1 MATPTTGDLRRFS
14 REKQLEFGRGLRDGM
29 PRRRLAELS
38 GEQRRDPI
46 AELAAQNKSR
56 IPSLVPVRRERMS
69 ESPFA
74 FYRGAAA
81 VMAAD
86 LAGTATTGVLIQIC
100 GDAHLSNFGLFASR
114 ERALLFDVND
124 FDETAVGPWEWD
136 VKRLVTSMAILGHDF
151 GMSDDDVRQTATK
164 TAAAY
169 RTRINELAQM
179 SALERFYLKTTAL
192 EVLDLVSRLS
202 KSASKLAT
210 ETVSKA
216 SRNTSHRALRK
227 LTTTTV
233 DGHYRIVEQQDIA
246 VRVPEMGL
254 SEAAAMVD
262 EYFGSVPEDV
272 VALLA
277 CHQFQDAVVRVVGVG
292 SVGTRCY
299 LALLTDADGSP
310 LFLQMKEAS
319 ASVVEAYFP
328 QELRWEHGRRVV
340 AGQRIMQA
348 SGGPLPRV
356 RDVHPARQLLRPAV
370 PGHEGLGGHHQ
381 PHQSRRPGSLR
392 VTLCHRACP
401 RPRPVGRAGCD
412 RGLPGRWNGSQCRRR
427 RVRRFRRGLFAA
439 QSRGPAAATRGHR
452 RGMAADI
459 LMS

>member
-1 MATPTTGDLRRFS
+1 MDALTPVDLRRLP
-14 REKQLEFGRGLRDGM
+14 RDKQLALGRGLRDQM
-29 PRRRLAELS
+29 PRRRLAELPD
-38 GEQRRDPI
+38 QPHRDPI
-46 AELAAQNKSR
+46 AVLAAQNASR

-81 VMAAD
+81 VMASD
-86 LAGTATTGVLIQIC
+86 LAGTATTGVPIQIC

-124 FDETAVGPWEWD
+124 FDETAIGPWEWD
-136 VKRLVTSMAILGHDF
+136 VKRLVTSVAILGQEF
-151 GMSDDDVRQTATK
+151 GMSDDAVRASATK

-169 RTRINELAQM
+169 RTRMRELAQL

-216 SRNTSHRALRK
+216 SRNTSHRALKK
-227 LTTTTV
+227 LTATTV

-246 VRVPEMGL
+246 VRVPEVGF
-254 SEAAAMVD
+254 SEAAAMVE

-277 CHQFQDAVVRVVGVG
+277 CHQFEDAVVRVVGVG

-319 ASVVEAYFP
+319 ASVIEPYFP
-328 QELRWEHGRRVV
+328 QELRLDHGRRVV

-348 SGGPLPRV
+348 SGDPFLGYVSSTRRGSFYV
-356 RDVHPARQLLRPAV
+356 RQFRDMKGSVEIASLTDPNDLALY
-370 PGHEGLGGHHQ
+370 
-381 PHQSRRPGSLR
+381 GSLCAMA
-392 VTLCHRACP
+392 LARAH
-401 RPRPVGRAGCD
+401 
-412 RGLPGRWNGSQCRRR
+412 L
-427 RVRRFRRGLFAA
+427 
-439 QSRGPAAATRGHR
+439 
-452 RGMAADI
+452 
-459 LMS
+459 

>member
-1 MATPTTGDLRRFS
+1 MDALTAEDLRRLP
-14 REKQLEFGRGLRDGM
+14 RDKQLALGRGLRDGM
-29 PRRRLAELS
+29 PRRRLGELTAQP
-38 GEQRRDPI
+38 GRDPI
-46 AELAAQNKSR
+46 AILAAQNKAR
-56 IPSLVPVRRERMS
+56 IPSLVPVRRARMS

-81 VMAAD
+81 VMASD
-86 LAGTATTGVLIQIC
+86 LAVTASTGVLIQTC
-100 GDAHLSNFGLFASR
+100 GDAHLSNFGLFGSR
-114 ERALLFDVND
+114 DRALLFDVND

-136 VKRLVTSMAILGHDF
+136 VKRLVTSVAILGDEF
-151 GMSDDDVRQTATK
+151 GMSGDAVRQTAIK
-164 TAAAY
+164 TVAAY
-169 RTRINELAQM
+169 RTRMNELAQM
-179 SALERFYLKTTAL
+179 CALDRFYLKTTAL
-192 EVLDLVSRLS
+192 EVLDLVARLS

-227 LTTTTV
+227 LTATTV

-246 VRVPEMGL
+246 VRVPEVGL

-277 CHQFQDAVVRVVGVG
+277 CHQFEDAVVRVVGVG

-319 ASVVEAYFP
+319 ASVIEAYFP
-328 QELRWEHGRRVV
+328 QELRLDHGRRVV

-348 SGGPLPRV
+348 SGDPFLGYVSSAQRGSFYV
-356 RDVHPARQLLRPAV
+356 RQFRDMKGAVEIASLTDPDDLALYGSLCAMTLARSHAQSGV
-370 PGHEGLGGHHQ
+370 PGVIAGYLGA
-381 PHQSRRPGSLR
+381 GSD
-392 VTLCHRACP
+392 P
-401 RPRPVGRAGCD
+401 
-412 RGLPGRWNGSQCRRR
+412 N
-427 RVRRFRRGLFAA
+427 
-439 QSRGPAAATRGHR
+439 
-452 RGMAADI
+452 AADAAFADFAEAYTQ
-459 LMS
+459 LNRADHQRLLAASEEQWLPNS

>member
-1 MATPTTGDLRRFS
+1 MDALTPVDLRRLP
-14 REKQLEFGRGLRDGM
+14 RDKQLALGRGLRDQM
-29 PRRRLAELS
+29 PRRRLAELPD
-38 GEQRRDPI
+38 QPHRDPI
-46 AELAAQNKSR
+46 AVLAAQNTSR

-81 VMAAD
+81 VMASD
-86 LAGTATTGVLIQIC
+86 LAGTATTGVPIQIC

-124 FDETAVGPWEWD
+124 FDETAIGPWEWD
-136 VKRLVTSMAILGHDF
+136 VKRLVTSVAILGQEF
-151 GMSDDDVRQTATK
+151 GMSDDAVRASATK

-169 RTRINELAQM
+169 RTRMRELAQL

-216 SRNTSHRALRK
+216 SRNTSHRALKK
-227 LTTTTV
+227 LTATTV

-246 VRVPEMGL
+246 VRVPEVGF
-254 SEAAAMVD
+254 SEAAAMVE

-277 CHQFQDAVVRVVGVG
+277 CHQFEDAVVRVVGVG

-319 ASVVEAYFP
+319 ASVIEPYFP
-328 QELRWEHGRRVV
+328 QELRLDHGRRVV

-348 SGGPLPRV
+348 SGDPF
-356 RDVHPARQLLRPAV
+356 
-370 PGHEGLGGHHQ
+370 LGYV
-381 PHQSRRPGSLR
+381 SS
-392 VTLCHRACP
+392 T
-401 RPRPVGRAGCD
+401 
-412 RGLPGRWNGSQCRRR
+412 
-427 RVRRFRRGLFAA
+427 RRGSFYVRQFRDMKGSVEKCPLFDQMQRALI
-439 QSRGPAAATRGHR
+439 RHF
-452 RGMAADI
+452 
-459 LMS
+459 

>member
-1 MATPTTGDLRRFS
+1 MDALTPVDLRRLP
-14 REKQLEFGRGLRDGM
+14 RDKQLALGRGLRDQM
-29 PRRRLAELS
+29 PRRRLAELPD
-38 GEQRRDPI
+38 QPHRDPI
-46 AELAAQNKSR
+46 AVLAAQNTSR

-81 VMAAD
+81 VMASD
-86 LAGTATTGVLIQIC
+86 LAGTATTGVPIQIC

-124 FDETAVGPWEWD
+124 FDETAIGPWEWD
-136 VKRLVTSMAILGHDF
+136 VKRLVTSVAILGQEF
-151 GMSDDDVRQTATK
+151 GMSDDAVRASATK

-169 RTRINELAQM
+169 RTRMRELAQL

-216 SRNTSHRALRK
+216 SRNTSHRALKK
-227 LTTTTV
+227 LTATTV
-233 DGHYRIVEQQDIA
+233 DGRYRIVEQQDIA
-246 VRVPEMGL
+246 VRVPEVGF
-254 SEAAAMVD
+254 SEAAAMVE

-277 CHQFQDAVVRVVGVG
+277 CHQFEDAVVRVVGVG

-319 ASVVEAYFP
+319 ASVIEPYFP
-328 QELRWEHGRRVV
+328 QELRLDHGRRVV

-348 SGGPLPRV
+348 SGDPFLGYVSSTRRGSFYV
-356 RDVHPARQLLRPAV
+356 RQFRDMKGSVEIASLTDPNDLALYGSLCAMALARAHAQSGV
-370 PGHEGLGGHHQ
+370 PGVIAGYLGAGADPNTADAAFADFADAYVRVNRADHQ
-381 PHQSRRPGSLR
+381 RLLDASAEQW
-392 VTLCHRACP
+392 
-401 RPRPVGRAGCD
+401 
-412 RGLPGRWNGSQCRRR
+412 LPS
-427 RVRRFRRGLFAA
+427 
-439 QSRGPAAATRGHR
+439 S
-452 RGMAADI
+452 
-459 LMS
+459 

>member
-1 MATPTTGDLRRFS
+1 
-14 REKQLEFGRGLRDGM
+14 
-29 PRRRLAELS
+29 
-38 GEQRRDPI
+38 
-46 AELAAQNKSR
+46 
-56 IPSLVPVRRERMS
+56 MS

-81 VMAAD
+81 VMASD
-86 LAGTATTGVLIQIC
+86 LAGAASTGVLIQTC

-114 ERALLFDVND
+114 DRALLFDVND

-136 VKRLVTSMAILGHDF
+136 VKRLVTSVAILGDEF
-151 GMSDDDVRQTATK
+151 GMSGDAVRQTAIK
-164 TAAAY
+164 TVAAY
-169 RTRINELAQM
+169 RTRMNELAQM
-179 SALERFYLKTTAL
+179 CALDRFYLKTTAL

-227 LTTTTV
+227 LTATTV

-246 VRVPEMGL
+246 VRVPEVGL

-277 CHQFQDAVVRVVGVG
+277 CHQFEDAVVRVVGVG

-319 ASVVEAYFP
+319 ASVIEAYFP
-328 QELRWEHGRRVV
+328 QELRLDHGRRVV

-348 SGGPLPRV
+348 SGDPFLGYVSSAQRGSFYV
-356 RDVHPARQLLRPAV
+356 RQFRDMKGSVEIASLTDPDDLALY
-370 PGHEGLGGHHQ
+370 
-381 PHQSRRPGSLR
+381 GSLCAM
-392 VTLCHRACP
+392 TLARSH
-401 RPRPVGRAGCD
+401 
-412 RGLPGRWNGSQCRRR
+412 
-427 RVRRFRRGLFAA
+427 A
-439 QSRGPAAATRGHR
+439 QSGVSGVIAGYLGTGSDPNVADAAFADFAEAYTQLNRADHQR
-452 RGMAADI
+452 LLAASEEQW
-459 LMS
+459 LPNS

>member
-1 MATPTTGDLRRFS
+1 MATLTTGDLRRFS
-14 REKQLEFGRGLRDGM
+14 REKQLEFGRGLRDGT

-56 IPSLVPVRRERMS
+56 ILSLVPVRRERMS

-328 QELRWEHGRRVV
+328 RNC
-340 AGQRIMQA
+340 AGSMGAGWWRA
-348 SGGPLPRV
+348 S
-356 RDVHPARQLLRPAV
+356 ASCKPAV
-370 PGHEGLGGHHQ
+370 
-381 PHQSRRPGSLR
+381 
-392 VTLCHRACP
+392 TLF
-401 RPRPVGRAGCD
+401 
-412 RGLPGRWNGSQCRRR
+412 S
-427 RVRRFRRGLFAA
+427 
-439 QSRGPAAATRGHR
+439 
-452 RGMAADI
+452 GM
-459 LMS
+459 

>member
-1 MATPTTGDLRRFS
+1 MDALTAEDLRRLP
-14 REKQLEFGRGLRDGM
+14 RDKQLALGRGLRDGM
-29 PRRRLAELS
+29 PRRRLGELTAQP
-38 GEQRRDPI
+38 GRDPI
-46 AELAAQNKSR
+46 AVLAAQNKAR
-56 IPSLVPVRRERMS
+56 IPSLVPVRRARMS

-81 VMAAD
+81 VMASD
-86 LAGTATTGVLIQIC
+86 LAGTASTGVLIQTC

-114 ERALLFDVND
+114 DRALLFDVND

-136 VKRLVTSMAILGHDF
+136 VKRLVTSVAILGDEF
-151 GMSDDDVRQTATK
+151 GMSGDAVRQTAIK
-164 TAAAY
+164 TVAAY
-169 RTRINELAQM
+169 RTRMNELAQM
-179 SALERFYLKTTAL
+179 CALDRFYLKTTAL
-192 EVLDLVSRLS
+192 EVLDLVARLS

-227 LTTTTV
+227 LTATTV

-246 VRVPEMGL
+246 VRVPEVGL

-277 CHQFQDAVVRVVGVG
+277 CHQFEDAVVRVVGVG

-319 ASVVEAYFP
+319 ASVIEAYFP
-328 QELRWEHGRRVV
+328 QELRLDHGRRVV

-348 SGGPLPRV
+348 SGDPFLGYVSSAQRGSFYV
-356 RDVHPARQLLRPAV
+356 RQFRDMKGAVEIASLTDPDDLALYGSLCAMTLARSHAQSGV
-370 PGHEGLGGHHQ
+370 PGVIAGYLGA
-381 PHQSRRPGSLR
+381 GSD
-392 VTLCHRACP
+392 P
-401 RPRPVGRAGCD
+401 
-412 RGLPGRWNGSQCRRR
+412 N
-427 RVRRFRRGLFAA
+427 
-439 QSRGPAAATRGHR
+439 
-452 RGMAADI
+452 AADAAFADFAEAYTQ
-459 LMS
+459 LNRADHQRLLAASEEQWLPNS

>member
-1 MATPTTGDLRRFS
+1 MNALAAEDFRRFP
-14 REKQLEFGRGLRDGM
+14 REKQLALGRGLRDRM
-29 PRRRLAELS
+29 PRRRL
-38 GEQRRDPI
+38 GEFSDEPRRDPI
-46 AELAAQNKSR
+46 AVLAAQNTSR
-56 IPSLVPVRRERMS
+56 IPFLVPVRRERMS

-81 VMAAD
+81 VMASD
-86 LAGTATTGVLIQIC
+86 LAGAATTGVLIQVC

-114 ERALLFDVND
+114 DRALLFDVND

-136 VKRLVTSMAILGHDF
+136 VKRLVTSVAILGQEF
-151 GMSDDDVRQTATK
+151 GMSSAAVRETAAK

-169 RTRINELAQM
+169 RIRMNDLAQM
-179 SALERFYLKTTAL
+179 CALDRFYFKTTAL

-210 ETVSKA
+210 ATVSKA

-227 LTTTTV
+227 LTATTV
-233 DGHYRIVEQQDIA
+233 DGHYRIVEQQDLA
-246 VRVPEMGL
+246 VRVPELGL

-262 EYFGSVPEDV
+262 DYFGSVPEDV

-277 CHQFQDAVVRVVGVG
+277 CHRFEDAVVRVVGVG

-328 QELRWEHGRRVV
+328 QELRLEHGRRVV

-348 SGGPLPRV
+348 SGDPFLGYVSSTKRGSFYV
-356 RDVHPARQLLRPAV
+356 RQFRDMKGSVEIASLTNPEDLALYGSLCAMALARAHAQSGV
-370 PGHEGLGGHHQ
+370 PGVIAGYLGT
-381 PHQSRRPGSLR
+381 GSD
-392 VTLCHRACP
+392 P
-401 RPRPVGRAGCD
+401 
-412 RGLPGRWNGSQCRRR
+412 N
-427 RVRRFRRGLFAA
+427 
-439 QSRGPAAATRGHR
+439 
-452 RGMAADI
+452 AADAAFADFAEAYAR
-459 LMS
+459 LNREDHERLLAASAEQWLPKS

>member
-1 MATPTTGDLRRFS
+1 MATLTTGDLRRFS

-202 KSASKLAT
+202 KSASKL
-210 ETVSKA
+210 
-216 SRNTSHRALRK
+216 
-227 LTTTTV
+227 
-233 DGHYRIVEQQDIA
+233 
-246 VRVPEMGL
+246 
-254 SEAAAMVD
+254 
-262 EYFGSVPEDV
+262 
-272 VALLA
+272 
-277 CHQFQDAVVRVVGVG
+277 
-292 SVGTRCY
+292 
-299 LALLTDADGSP
+299 
-310 LFLQMKEAS
+310 
-319 ASVVEAYFP
+319 
-328 QELRWEHGRRVV
+328 
-340 AGQRIMQA
+340 
-348 SGGPLPRV
+348 
-356 RDVHPARQLLRPAV
+356 
-370 PGHEGLGGHHQ
+370 
-381 PHQSRRPGSLR
+381 
-392 VTLCHRACP
+392 
-401 RPRPVGRAGCD
+401 
-412 RGLPGRWNGSQCRRR
+412 
-427 RVRRFRRGLFAA
+427 
-439 QSRGPAAATRGHR
+439 
-452 RGMAADI
+452 
-459 LMS
+459 

>member
-1 MATPTTGDLRRFS
+1 MATLTTGDLRRFS

-38 GEQRRDPI
+38 GEPRRDPI

-179 SALERFYLKTTAL
+179 SALERF
-192 EVLDLVSRLS
+192 
-202 KSASKLAT
+202 
-210 ETVSKA
+210 
-216 SRNTSHRALRK
+216 
-227 LTTTTV
+227 
-233 DGHYRIVEQQDIA
+233 
-246 VRVPEMGL
+246 
-254 SEAAAMVD
+254 
-262 EYFGSVPEDV
+262 
-272 VALLA
+272 
-277 CHQFQDAVVRVVGVG
+277 
-292 SVGTRCY
+292 
-299 LALLTDADGSP
+299 
-310 LFLQMKEAS
+310 
-319 ASVVEAYFP
+319 
-328 QELRWEHGRRVV
+328 
-340 AGQRIMQA
+340 
-348 SGGPLPRV
+348 
-356 RDVHPARQLLRPAV
+356 
-370 PGHEGLGGHHQ
+370 
-381 PHQSRRPGSLR
+381 
-392 VTLCHRACP
+392 
-401 RPRPVGRAGCD
+401 
-412 RGLPGRWNGSQCRRR
+412 
-427 RVRRFRRGLFAA
+427 
-439 QSRGPAAATRGHR
+439 
-452 RGMAADI
+452 
-459 LMS
+459 

>member
-1 MATPTTGDLRRFS
+1 
-14 REKQLEFGRGLRDGM
+14 
-29 PRRRLAELS
+29 
-38 GEQRRDPI
+38 
-46 AELAAQNKSR
+46 
-56 IPSLVPVRRERMS
+56 MS

-81 VMAAD
+81 VMASD
-86 LAGTATTGVLIQIC
+86 LAGTASTGVLIQTC

-114 ERALLFDVND
+114 DRALLFDVND

-136 VKRLVTSMAILGHDF
+136 VKRLVTSVAILGDEF
-151 GMSDDDVRQTATK
+151 GMSGDAVRQTAIK
-164 TAAAY
+164 TVAAY
-169 RTRINELAQM
+169 RTRMNELAQM
-179 SALERFYLKTTAL
+179 CALDRFYLKTTAL
-192 EVLDLVSRLS
+192 EVLDLVARLS

-227 LTTTTV
+227 LTATTV

-246 VRVPEMGL
+246 VRVPEVGL

-277 CHQFQDAVVRVVGVG
+277 CHQFEDAVVRVVGVG

-319 ASVVEAYFP
+319 ASVIEAYFP
-328 QELRWEHGRRVV
+328 QELRLDHGRRVV

-348 SGGPLPRV
+348 SGDPFLGYVSSAQRGSFYV
-356 RDVHPARQLLRPAV
+356 RQFRDMKGAVEIASLTDPDDLALYGSLCAMTLARSHAQSGV
-370 PGHEGLGGHHQ
+370 PGVIAGYLGA
-381 PHQSRRPGSLR
+381 GSD
-392 VTLCHRACP
+392 P
-401 RPRPVGRAGCD
+401 
-412 RGLPGRWNGSQCRRR
+412 N
-427 RVRRFRRGLFAA
+427 
-439 QSRGPAAATRGHR
+439 
-452 RGMAADI
+452 AADAAFADFAEAYTQ
-459 LMS
+459 LNRADHQRLLAASEEQWLPNS

>member
-1 MATPTTGDLRRFS
+1 MDALTAEDFRRFP
-14 REKQLEFGRGLRDGM
+14 RDKQLAFGRGLRDRM
-29 PRRRLAELS
+29 PRRRLGELS
-38 GEQRRDPI
+38 EGPRRDPI
-46 AELAAQNKSR
+46 AVLAAQNASR
-56 IPSLVPVRRERMS
+56 LPPLVPVRRERMS

-81 VMAAD
+81 VMASD

-136 VKRLVTSMAILGHDF
+136 VKRLVTSVTILGQELS
-151 GMSDDDVRQTATK
+151 MSDDAVRQTAVK

-169 RTRINELAQM
+169 RTRMNDLTQM
-179 SALERFYLKTTAL
+179 CALERFYLKTTAL
-192 EVLDLVSRLS
+192 EVLDLASRLS

-210 ETVSKA
+210 ATVSKA

-227 LTTTTV
+227 LTATTV
-233 DGHYRIVEQQDIA
+233 DGRYRIVEQQDIA
-246 VRVPEMGL
+246 VRVPEVGL

-272 VALLA
+272 VVLLA

-299 LALLTDADGSP
+299 LALLTDADGAP

-319 ASVVEAYFP
+319 ASVIEEYFP
-328 QELRWEHGRRVV
+328 QELRLEHGRRVV

-348 SGGPLPRV
+348 SGDPFLGYVSSTRRGSFYV
-356 RDVHPARQLLRPAV
+356 RQFRDMKGSVEIASLTDPDDLALYGTLCAVTLARAHAQSGV
-370 PGHEGLGGHHQ
+370 PGVIAGYLGTGTE
-381 PHQSRRPGSLR
+381 P
-392 VTLCHRACP
+392 
-401 RPRPVGRAGCD
+401 
-412 RGLPGRWNGSQCRRR
+412 N
-427 RVRRFRRGLFAA
+427 
-439 QSRGPAAATRGHR
+439 
-452 RGMAADI
+452 AADAAFADFAEAYAR
-459 LMS
+459 LNRDDHERLLAAPAEQWLPTS

>member
-1 MATPTTGDLRRFS
+1 MDALTAEDLRRLP
-14 REKQLEFGRGLRDGM
+14 RDKQLALGRGLRDGM
-29 PRRRLAELS
+29 PRRRLGELS
-38 GEQRRDPI
+38 AEPRRDPI
-46 AELAAQNKSR
+46 AILAAQNKAR
-56 IPSLVPVRRERMS
+56 IPSLVPVRRARMS

-81 VMAAD
+81 VMASD
-86 LAGTATTGVLIQIC
+86 LAGTASTGVLIQTC

-114 ERALLFDVND
+114 DRALLFDVND

-136 VKRLVTSMAILGHDF
+136 VKRLVTSVAILGDEF
-151 GMSDDDVRQTATK
+151 GMSGDAVRQTAIK
-164 TAAAY
+164 TVAAY
-169 RTRINELAQM
+169 RTRMNELAQM
-179 SALERFYLKTTAL
+179 CALDRFYLKTTAL
-192 EVLDLVSRLS
+192 EVLDLVARLS

-227 LTTTTV
+227 LTATTV

-246 VRVPEMGL
+246 VRVPEVGL

-277 CHQFQDAVVRVVGVG
+277 CHQFEDAVVRVVGVG

-319 ASVVEAYFP
+319 ASVIEAYFP
-328 QELRWEHGRRVV
+328 QELRLDHGRRVV

-348 SGGPLPRV
+348 SGDPFLGYVSSAQRGSFYV
-356 RDVHPARQLLRPAV
+356 RQFRDMKGAVEIASLTDPDDLALYGSLCAMTLARSHAQSGV
-370 PGHEGLGGHHQ
+370 PGVIAGYLGA
-381 PHQSRRPGSLR
+381 GSD
-392 VTLCHRACP
+392 P
-401 RPRPVGRAGCD
+401 
-412 RGLPGRWNGSQCRRR
+412 N
-427 RVRRFRRGLFAA
+427 
-439 QSRGPAAATRGHR
+439 
-452 RGMAADI
+452 AADAAFADFAEAYTQ
-459 LMS
+459 LNRADHQRLLAASEEQWLPNS

>member
-1 MATPTTGDLRRFS
+1 MVALTAEDLRRLP
-14 REKQLEFGRGLRDGM
+14 RDKQLALGRGLRDGM
-29 PRRRLAELS
+29 PRRRLGEFSAEP
-38 GEQRRDPI
+38 GRDPI
-46 AELAAQNKSR
+46 AVLAAQNKAR

-81 VMAAD
+81 VMASD
-86 LAGTATTGVLIQIC
+86 LAGTASTGVLIQTC

-114 ERALLFDVND
+114 DRALLFDVND

-136 VKRLVTSMAILGHDF
+136 VKRLVTSVAILGDEF
-151 GMSDDDVRQTATK
+151 GMSGDAVRQTAIK
-164 TAAAY
+164 TVAAY
-169 RTRINELAQM
+169 RARMNELAQM
-179 SALERFYLKTTAL
+179 SALDRFYLKTTAL
-192 EVLDLVSRLS
+192 EVLELVSRLS

-227 LTTTTV
+227 LTATTV

-246 VRVPEMGL
+246 VRVPEVGL

-272 VALLA
+272 VELLA
-277 CHQFQDAVVRVVGVG
+277 CHQFEDAVVRVVGVG

-319 ASVVEAYFP
+319 ASVIEAYFP
-328 QELRWEHGRRVV
+328 QELRLDHGRRVV

-348 SGGPLPRV
+348 SGDPFLGYVSSARRGSFYVRQFRDMKGSVEKCPLFDQMQQGAYQALLIRGGAS
-356 RDVHPARQLLRPAV
+356 RDRSRGSLT
-370 PGHEGLGGHHQ
+370 
-381 PHQSRRPGSLR
+381 SRRP
-392 VTLCHRACP
+392 
-401 RPRPVGRAGCD
+401 
-412 RGLPGRWNGSQCRRR
+412 
-427 RVRRFRRGLFAA
+427 RRGALGFVGKAFQA
-439 QSRGPAAATRGHR
+439 LVAWLGRQVPLAS
-452 RGMAADI
+452 
-459 LMS
+459 SCV

>member
-1 MATPTTGDLRRFS
+1 MDALTAEDLRRLP
-14 REKQLEFGRGLRDGM
+14 RDKQLALGRGLRDGM
-29 PRRRLAELS
+29 PRRRLGELS
-38 GEQRRDPI
+38 AEPRRDPI
-46 AELAAQNKSR
+46 AILAAQNKAR
-56 IPSLVPVRRERMS
+56 IPSLIPVRRERMS

-81 VMAAD
+81 VMASD
-86 LAGTATTGVLIQIC
+86 LAGTASTGVRIQTC

-114 ERALLFDVND
+114 DRALLFDVND

-136 VKRLVTSMAILGHDF
+136 VKRLVTSVAILGDEF
-151 GMSDDDVRQTATK
+151 GMSGDAVRQTAIK
-164 TAAAY
+164 TVAAY
-169 RTRINELAQM
+169 RTRMNEMAQM
-179 SALERFYLKTTAL
+179 CALDRFYLKTTAL

-227 LTTTTV
+227 LTATTV

-246 VRVPEMGL
+246 VRVPEVGL

-277 CHQFQDAVVRVVGVG
+277 CHQFEDAVVRVVGVG

-319 ASVVEAYFP
+319 ASVIEAYFP
-328 QELRWEHGRRVV
+328 QELRLDHGRRVV

-348 SGGPLPRV
+348 SGDPF
-356 RDVHPARQLLRPAV
+356 
-370 PGHEGLGGHHQ
+370 LGYV
-381 PHQSRRPGSLR
+381 SS
-392 VTLCHRACP
+392 A
-401 RPRPVGRAGCD
+401 
-412 RGLPGRWNGSQCRRR
+412 
-427 RVRRFRRGLFAA
+427 RRGSFYVRQFRDMKGSVEKCPLFDQMQRALI
-439 QSRGPAAATRGHR
+439 RHF
-452 RGMAADI
+452 
-459 LMS
+459 

>member
-1 MATPTTGDLRRFS
+1 MDALTPVDLRRLP
-14 REKQLEFGRGLRDGM
+14 RDKQLALGRGLRDQM
-29 PRRRLAELS
+29 PRRRLAELPD
-38 GEQRRDPI
+38 QPHRDPI
-46 AELAAQNKSR
+46 AVLAAQNTSR

-81 VMAAD
+81 VMASD
-86 LAGTATTGVLIQIC
+86 LAGTATTGVPIQIC

-124 FDETAVGPWEWD
+124 FDETAIGPWEWD
-136 VKRLVTSMAILGHDF
+136 VKRLVTSVAILGQEF
-151 GMSDDDVRQTATK
+151 GMSDDAVRASATK

-169 RTRINELAQM
+169 RTRMRELAQL

-216 SRNTSHRALRK
+216 SRNTSHRALKK
-227 LTTTTV
+227 LTATTV

-246 VRVPEMGL
+246 VRVPEVGF
-254 SEAAAMVD
+254 SEAAAMVE

-277 CHQFQDAVVRVVGVG
+277 CHQFEDAVVRVVGVG

-319 ASVVEAYFP
+319 ASVIEPYFP
-328 QELRWEHGRRVV
+328 QELRLDHGRRVV

-348 SGGPLPRV
+348 SGDPF
-356 RDVHPARQLLRPAV
+356 
-370 PGHEGLGGHHQ
+370 LGYV
-381 PHQSRRPGSLR
+381 SS
-392 VTLCHRACP
+392 T
-401 RPRPVGRAGCD
+401 
-412 RGLPGRWNGSQCRRR
+412 
-427 RVRRFRRGLFAA
+427 RRGSFYVR
-439 QSRGPAAATRGHR
+439 QFRDMKGSVEK
-452 RGMAADI
+452 
-459 LMS
+459 

>member
-1 MATPTTGDLRRFS
+1 MATLTTGDLRRFS

-38 GEQRRDPI
+38 GEPRRDPI

-348 SGGPLPRV
+348 SGDPFLGYVTSTRRGSFYV
-356 RDVHPARQLLRPAV
+356 RQFRDMKGSVDITSLTNPDDLALYGSLCAIALARAHAQSGV
-370 PGHEGLGGHHQ
+370 PGVIAGYLGGGTDPNAADTAFADFAEAYARRNREDHQ
-381 PHQSRRPGSLR
+381 RL
-392 VTLCHRACP
+392 L
-401 RPRPVGRAGCD
+401 
-412 RGLPGRWNGSQCRRR
+412 
-427 RVRRFRRGLFAA
+427 
-439 QSRGPAAATRGHR
+439 AAT
-452 RGMAADI
+452 DEEW
-459 LMS
+459 LPTS

>member
-1 MATPTTGDLRRFS
+1 MAC
-14 REKQLEFGRGLRDGM
+14 RGGARGACE
-29 PRRRLAELS
+29 P
-38 GEQRRDPI
+38 RRDPI

-202 KSASKLAT
+202 KSALQIGHRDGL
-210 ETVSKA
+210 EGLQEHFA
-216 SRNTSHRALRK
+216 SGVTQAHHHHCRRSLPNRGAAGHRGPRPGDWPVRGGRDGRRVLRLGARGCGRPAGLSPVPGRRGAGGRCRQRGHALLSGAAHRCRRFA
-227 LTTTTV
+227 V
-233 DGHYRIVEQQDIA
+233 VPADEGG
-246 VRVPEMGL
+246 VRVG
-254 SEAAAMVD
+254 
-262 EYFGSVPEDV
+262 
-272 VALLA
+272 
-277 CHQFQDAVVRVVGVG
+277 RRGV
-292 SVGTRCY
+292 
-299 LALLTDADGSP
+299 
-310 LFLQMKEAS
+310 
-319 ASVVEAYFP
+319 FP

-348 SGGPLPRV
+348 SGDPSSG
-356 RDVHPARQLLRPAV
+356 
-370 PGHEGLGGHHQ
+370 
-381 PHQSRRPGSLR
+381 
-392 VTLCHRACP
+392 T
-401 RPRPVGRAGCD
+401 
-412 RGLPGRWNGSQCRRR
+412 
-427 RVRRFRRGLFAA
+427 
-439 QSRGPAAATRGHR
+439 
-452 RGMAADI
+452 
-459 LMS
+459 

>member
-1 MATPTTGDLRRFS
+1 MVALTAEDLRRLP
-14 REKQLEFGRGLRDGM
+14 RDKQLALGRGLRDGM
-29 PRRRLAELS
+29 PRRRLGELS
-38 GEQRRDPI
+38 AEPGRDPI
-46 AELAAQNKSR
+46 AVLAAQNKAR
-56 IPSLVPVRRERMS
+56 ILSLVPVRRERMS

-81 VMAAD
+81 VMASD
-86 LAGTATTGVLIQIC
+86 LACTASTGVLIQTC

-114 ERALLFDVND
+114 DRALLFDVND

-136 VKRLVTSMAILGHDF
+136 VKRLVTSVAILGDEF
-151 GMSDDDVRQTATK
+151 GMSGDAVRQTAIK
-164 TAAAY
+164 TVAAY
-169 RTRINELAQM
+169 RARMNELAQM
-179 SALERFYLKTTAL
+179 SALDRFYLKTTAL
-192 EVLDLVSRLS
+192 EVLELVSRLS

-227 LTTTTV
+227 LTATTV

-246 VRVPEMGL
+246 VRVPEVGL

-277 CHQFQDAVVRVVGVG
+277 CHQFEDAVVRVVGVG

-319 ASVVEAYFP
+319 ASVIEAYFP
-328 QELRWEHGRRVV
+328 QELRLDHGRRVV

-348 SGGPLPRV
+348 SGDPFLGYVSSARRGSFYV
-356 RDVHPARQLLRPAV
+356 RQFRDMKGSVEIASLTDPDDLALYGSLCAMTLARSHAQSGV
-370 PGHEGLGGHHQ
+370 PGVIAGYLGT
-381 PHQSRRPGSLR
+381 GSD
-392 VTLCHRACP
+392 P
-401 RPRPVGRAGCD
+401 
-412 RGLPGRWNGSQCRRR
+412 N
-427 RVRRFRRGLFAA
+427 
-439 QSRGPAAATRGHR
+439 
-452 RGMAADI
+452 AADAAFADFAEAYTQ
-459 LMS
+459 LNRADHQRLLAASAEQWLPNS